1 MNKEQQDKLIKLCA
15 YFEAKVSVNEDKKDW
30 SNIRLVHY
38 GLKDI
43 LRLIGV
49 EVLRDNHFGDIQNKL
64 VSQYKTK
71 ILEDKNFEPKEFKKD
86 LLCIN

>member
-15 YFEAKVSVNEDKKDW
+15 YIEAKVSVNEDTKDW

-38 GLKDI
+38 GLRDI
-43 LRLIGV
+43 LGLL
-49 EVLRDNHFGDIQNKL
+49 EVDIPRDNLFGNIQSKYKQ
-64 VSQYKTK
+64 QYRAK
-71 ILEDKNFEPKEFKKD
+71 IFEDKNFEPKEFEKD